1 MALAPNP
8 ILGHS
13 WTRVDGIDLLR
24 GIAIFLVLM
33 NHINM
38 RLFLAKVPYTQR
50 LPHQLVASLVWH
62 GQLGVHIFFAVSGFL
77 ITSTTLRRWGSLG
90 DISVRDFYWL
100 RFARI
105 APLLLLLLLVLS
117 AFHFAGMHDFVVG
130 PKTRGLGRALF
141 AALTFH
147 VNVLEARRG
156 YLPGNWDILWS
167 LSVEEM
173 FYLFFPIL
181 CWVLA
186 WRAKSRVEPGASEGA
201 SGETAL
207 LVPLL
212 LVFVALGPFA
222 RTVLAHGNEV
232 WEEYSYLGGMD
243 AIALGCLTALLSR
256 KIRFSARA
264 LRIFAAVGSVLMGAI
279 LFLSIS
285 LEHWFLLNARGLD
298 LSILAI
304 GTCMLIIAASQTQWR
319 APRIL
324 RPVLDLGQRSYE
336 VYLTH
341 MFVVFACFGLF
352 VRVGKPLRGVPLL
365 FVAVIVLS
373 ALLGDL
379 TARLFSE
386 PSNRWLRNAR
396 GDGSATLGS
405 VIDST
410 STRP

>member
-1 MALAPNP
+1 MALAANPN
-8 ILGHS
+8 LGHS

-33 NHINM
+33 NHVNM
-38 RLFLAKVPYTQR
+38 RLFLTKVPYTQG

-90 DISVRDFYWL
+90 NISVRDFYWL

-130 PKTRGLGRALF
+130 PKTGGLGRALF

-156 YLPGNWDILWS
+156 YLPGSWDILWS

-181 CWVLA
+181 CWLLA
-186 WRAKSRVEPGASEGA
+186 RTTRRAEVRDKSVRT
-201 SGETAL
+201 SGGLTL

-212 LVFVALGPFA
+212 LVFVVLGPFA

-256 KIRFSARA
+256 RIRFSARA
-264 LRIFAAVGSVLMGAI
+264 LKILAATGSALMALI
-279 LFLSIS
+279 LFFSIS
-285 LEHWFLLNARGLD
+285 IERWGLNARGLD
-298 LSILAI
+298 ITILAT
-304 GTCMLIIAASQTQWR
+304 GTCMLIIVAVQTQWR
-319 APRIL
+319 GPRLL
-324 RPVLDLGQRSYE
+324 RPLLDLGQRSYE

-352 VRVGKPLRGVPLL
+352 VHAGKPLGAVPVL
-365 FVAVIVLS
+365 FCAVIVIS

-379 TARLFSE
+379 TARFFSE
-386 PSNRWLRNAR
+386 PLNRWLRNAR
-396 GDGSATLGS
+396 GDGADKLGS
-405 VIDST
+405 VVETES
-410 STRP
+410 SRA